1 MISTRKV
8 ALGVAFLLNSRL
20 IGAADDDGA
29 AIFRAIRKGDIGYV
43 RAHAAK
49 AEIEV
54 RDGRGATPLMHAAA
68 FGNFET
74 LKALI
79 DAGADVNAR
88 NQMDA
93 TALLWAAG
101 DPEKSRI
108 LIERGADVKAQSKQG
123 RTPLMMAAMRPG
135 DSAIVELILSK
146 GADIQARD
154 RFGATALSLAARAG
168 DLDTVELLIAKGADP
183 NLRDGVGKGALF
195 SATMGQNPAVI
206 RLLLQRGANAN
217 EATSLPP
224 GAALRSPN
232 NGKNRPANN
241 SKDTALHNAA
251 AFGPVGSVRYLL
263 EAGAEVNA
271 RDSRSL
277 TPLSFALASEYPS
290 LDIVRTL
297 LRAGA
302 DVNVADNNGDTP
314 LDWAEKFGYP
324 EILAELKKAG
334 AKNGDEHQPLQNP
347 THERPTTAVALG
359 RALQQLETTSVKFFN
374 GSGCVSCHHQNLVA
388 RAQASARRA
397 GLPVNESVE
406 KEQAMQMKAQWIGL
420 QEDFLQGMLPG
431 GGANRLAENLLGLK
445 AAGHAPDSVTDAAI
459 VAIAAAQGADGS
471 WGSGEV
477 QHRPPIAQ
485 SPFGAT
491 AKIVRVMKDYAIP
504 ARAQEFAQRIEQARD
519 WLVKAKPVTAEDYS
533 MRLAGLYCAGASQ
546 ADLKQAARALLEL
559 QRPDGGW
566 GGNPYMKSDA
576 FATGVALTSLIESN
590 AITTTHS
597 AFRSGVDYLL
607 STQFPDG
614 SWYVRSRSIK
624 MQPYFE
630 SGFPFG
636 HDQWISTAATAWA
649 AQAIAFEVGAAKI
662 RPAQER

>member
-8 ALGVAFLLNSRL
+8 ALGIAFLLNTCL
-20 IGAADDDGA
+20 IAAPDDDGA
-29 AIFRAIRKGDIGYV
+29 MFRAIRKGDIGYV

-49 AEIEV
+49 AQIEV

-101 DPEKSRI
+101 DPEKSRL
-108 LIERGADVKAQSKQG
+108 LIECGADVKAQSKQG

-135 DSAIVELILSK
+135 NSAIVELILSK

-154 RFGATALSLAARAG
+154 RLGVTALNLAARAG
-168 DLDTVELLIAKGADP
+168 DLDTVKLLAKGADP
-183 NLRDGVGKGALF
+183 NLSDGIGRAALF
-195 SATMGQNPAVI
+195 GATMGQNPAVI
-206 RLLLQRGANAN
+206 RLLLQRGGNVNA
-217 EATSLPP
+217 ATSLPQ
-224 GAALRSPN
+224 GAAQRTPN
-232 NGKNRPANN
+232 NVKNGPGNN
-241 SKDTALHNAA
+241 SKVTALHYAA
-251 AFGPVGSVRYLL
+251 AFGPVESVRYLL
-263 EAGAEVNA
+263 EAGAEINA

-277 TPLSFALASEYPS
+277 TPLSFALATEYPS

-302 DVNVADNNGDTP
+302 DVNVADINGDTP

-324 EILAELKKAG
+324 EIIAELKKAG
-334 AKNGDEHQPLQNP
+334 AKNGHKHQPPQNP

-359 RALQQLETTSVKFFN
+359 RALQLLETTSVKFFN

-420 QEDFLQGMLPG
+420 QDDFLQGMLPG

-445 AAGHAPDSVTDAAI
+445 AAGHPPNSVTDAAI
-459 VAIAAAQGADGS
+459 VAIAAAQDPDGS

-485 SPFGAT
+485 SPVDAT

-504 ARAQEFAQRIEQARD
+504 AREEEFAQRIERARD

-533 MRLAGLYCAGASQ
+533 MRLAGLYYAGASQ
-546 ADLKQAARALLEL
+546 ADIKQAARSLLEL

-566 GGNPYMKSDA
+566 AGNPYMKSDA

-614 SWYVRSRSIK
+614 SWYTRSRSIK

-662 RPAQER
+662 RPPQER